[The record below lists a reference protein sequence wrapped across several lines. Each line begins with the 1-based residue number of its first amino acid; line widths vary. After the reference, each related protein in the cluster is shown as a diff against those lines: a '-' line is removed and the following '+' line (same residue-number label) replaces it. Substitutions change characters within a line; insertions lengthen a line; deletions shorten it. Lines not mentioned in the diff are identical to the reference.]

1 MTLLEF
7 LLARITEDEENA
19 PTPSWTDSDGRCMD
33 CGGPGEAR
41 VLAEC
46 EAKRRIIEA
55 WQREDDDD
63 SVAANEVAAEKR
75 VSRQVT
81 LWAVLKELAK
91 PYAGHPDYAPDKW
104 WRP

>member
-1 MTLLEF
+1 MTLVEF
-7 LLARITEDEENA
+7 LLARIAEDEEQVR
-19 PTPSWTDSDGRCMD
+19 DGTA
-33 CGGPGEAR
+33 GIIALSLASR

-63 SVAANEVAAEKR
+63 SVAANEVIAEKR